1 MPAKRNPAIGGLHSE
16 GIVDD
21 IIIPIAKKVLKGKT
35 KEKFVTNAIKKAS
48 KGAAKGGNK
57 YDKAVER
64 KAQGKILDLGGKKD
78 MSPFLDSRQIRKQ
91 LHKNFYN
98 AELGHALRTG
108 ESTKGLK
115 KRTKKDVKNTPTRN
129 PNLFKSK

>member
-1 MPAKRNPAIGGLHSE
+1 MASKKKPAIGGLHSE

-48 KGAAKGGNK
+48 KGSVKAGNK

-78 MSPFLDSRQIRKQ
+78 MSLFLDSRQIRKQ
-91 LHKNFYN
+91 LAKNYYK
-98 AELGHALRTG
+98 AELGNALRSG
-108 ESTKGLK
+108 GSTKGLK
-115 KRTKKDVKNTPTRN
+115 KKTKQEARNTATPN
-129 PNLFKSK
+129 PNRYIR